1 MVSKCRKRFPLFG
14 SSGSSCISQL
24 FHFLK
29 HFSVLEEERRKRRGE
44 GGISELGGSE
54 FLSPLRPEEFHHDPQ
69 MPDMKLGFDF
79 YLLCLGW
86 IVALSTLS
94 VWKWNATAC

>member
-1 MVSKCRKRFPLFG
+1 MG
-14 SSGSSCISQL
+14 
-24 FHFLK
+24 
-29 HFSVLEEERRKRRGE
+29 
-44 GGISELGGSE
+44 GGIPELGGSGL
-54 FLSPLRPEEFHHDPQ
+54 LSPLRPEEFHHDPQ

-94 VWKWNATAC
+94 VLKWNATAC